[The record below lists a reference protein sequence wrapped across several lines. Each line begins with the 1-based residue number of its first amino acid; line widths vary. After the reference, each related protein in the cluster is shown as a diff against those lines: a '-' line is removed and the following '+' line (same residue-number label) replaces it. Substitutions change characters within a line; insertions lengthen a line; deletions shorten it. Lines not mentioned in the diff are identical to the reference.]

1 MHIVD
6 LRAYMNK
13 FSLKKKKN
21 GHFFFLT
28 GNEEKN
34 GKIAKIVEKMFE
46 LVNEEEWPQLAP
58 NNHHV
63 SNNEF

>member
-1 MHIVD
+1 MVI
-6 LRAYMNK
+6 
-13 FSLKKKKN
+13 
-21 GHFFFLT
+21 FFLT

-34 GKIAKIVEKMFE
+34 GKMAKIVEKMFD

-63 SNNEF
+63 NNNEF